1 MALSGVK
8 CDTVHRTAAA
18 GSSGRRGSCSGS
30 SSVPRECKNLPARAS
45 THNSV
50 SAARAATKAVAA
62 CTTTGASVPMPW
74 AARGALAGRTGAG
87 AGGGLQACLFTRK
100 KIDHQN
106 GAVPDE
112 SKGKRWK
119 RCRKQGGTGARA
131 VGVSV
136 QARDAMPVARGAG
149 AAHLTPGATC

>member
-1 MALSGVK
+1 MHALPPHGSCGVIG
-8 CDTVHRTAAA
+8 AA
-18 GSSGRRGSCSGS
+18 GVVQRVLLGPPGVQKPACA
-30 SSVPRECKNLPARAS
+30 REH
-45 THNSV
+45 TQNSV
-50 SAARAATKAVAA
+50 SAARAATTAVAA

-149 AAHLTPGATC
+149 AAHLTTGATC